1 MNTVPQL
8 IHRNAEEFGDKP
20 ALTFNGVDLTWSET
34 RERIAQIAH
43 GLARLGVEKG
53 DRVAIMMSSRPEHWL
68 TDQAAVHLGALPTT
82 VYGTTPSN
90 QIEYLAR
97 HAAVKVAVLEG
108 ANEVNLWLPVLDGL
122 PGLRH
127 VVVLDQEALVP
138 GDSRFVTWDDVVTG
152 DVDMEAFEAG
162 WREITEDDPVTL
174 IYTSGT
180 TGIPK
185 GVILSN
191 RNVIANAE
199 ARNEIA
205 PAPQHFRSVC
215 YLPLAHIAER
225 MVSVYMII
233 HKAGH
238 VTFCPDPSELVGVL
252 RATRPNS
259 IFGVPRIWEKLAAAL
274 RSRPGSSLA
283 DVGLDQATWACSA
296 AAPLPVDV
304 QQYFRER
311 GLSIVEAWGMTETT
325 GVATSTNENDFRFG
339 SVGVPIPGTEIRL
352 LEDGEILVRG
362 DIVAAG
368 YLQEDGSVLP
378 FIDED
383 GWMHSGDIGR
393 LDEEGNLYVVDR
405 KKDLII
411 TSGGKNIAPAVVEA
425 LLIKHPLIG
434 QALAF
439 GDRRPYVVALIVLD
453 PDAGAAWAA
462 VRGIDIDSVTELGS
476 HPEVRAELDRAIE
489 EANGKLSRVEQ
500 VKRYSV
506 LATEW
511 TAEGGELTPSLK
523 VKRRAIYDKYEA
535 DIAELYAAV

>member
-1 MNTVPQL
+1 M
-8 IHRNAEEFGDKP
+8 
-20 ALTFNGVDLTWSET
+20 
-34 RERIAQIAH
+34 
-43 GLARLGVEKG
+43 
-53 DRVAIMMSSRPEHWL
+53 
-68 TDQAAVHLGALPTT
+68 
-82 VYGTTPSN
+82 
-90 QIEYLAR
+90 
-97 HAAVKVAVLEG
+97 
-108 ANEVNLWLPVLDGL
+108 
-122 PGLRH
+122 
-127 VVVLDQEALVP
+127 
-138 GDSRFVTWDDVVTG
+138 TG

-523 VKRRAIYDKYEA
+523 VKRRGSTTSMRPTSPSCTRLCRSGSVRVSICSSSVKFR
-535 DIAELYAAV
+535 